1 MEKWH
6 KTGLVILGAIV
17 FSTVAIQA
25 SDVLRNI
32 NGGLAGLAIESQG
45 PCGAGTEQIMLG
57 SGTLCVDKFEASSSQ
72 DCPVVSPETQIETQ
86 ENMNESQCFAV
97 SKQSAWSW
105 RYVSLAQ
112 AQQLC
117 ARAGKRLP
125 TNDEWYALASSIGDQ
140 SECVVDT
147 NGPGSTGD
155 TQCVTQS
162 GIYDMVGN
170 VWEWIDGEVYDGQYN
185 QRPLPTS
192 GYVQT
197 VDSDG
202 IVVETSASAAQEY
215 GADYAT
221 INNSGV
227 RGILRGGFYG
237 SGDDAGLYAQNI
249 SVPLDFRAP
258 GVGFRC
264 VKSI

>member
-1 MEKWH
+1 MKKWH
-6 KTGLVILGAIV
+6 KTTLVILGAVV

-25 SDVLRNI
+25 SDVLRNV

-45 PCGAGTEQIMLG
+45 PCGLG
-57 SGTLCVDKFEASSSQ
+57 AVQVNLSSGVLCVDEYEASASEL
-72 DCPVVSPETQIETQ
+72 CPVLSPSTQVQTQ
-86 ENMNESQCFAV
+86 ENLNNFECSVVSQ
-97 SKQSAWSW
+97 QSVTPW
-105 RYVSLAQ
+105 RFVSLTQ

-117 ARAGKRLP
+117 ARTGKRLP
-125 TNDEWYALASSIGDQ
+125 TDDEWYALASAMGDQ
-140 SECVVDT
+140 SECIIDS
-147 NGPGSTGD
+147 NGPAGTGD

-185 QRPLPTS
+185 ERPLPAS

-197 VDSDG
+197 VDSNG
-202 IVVETSASAAQEY
+202 IVVETSNTGSDEY
-215 GADYAT
+215 GDDYAT
-221 INNSGV
+221 INDSGV

-249 SVPLDFRAP
+249 SVPLDFKAP

-264 VKSI
+264 VKSL